1 MVMVLIFAATLLAAV
16 LVSGLAQRSVLSTAI
31 LFLLVGFVMGRGVLL
46 LAPIKPGD
54 PLIDQL
60 ATLALFSVL
69 FTDGMRANLRDLSS
83 AWRLP
88 GRALFLG
95 LPLTLILTGL
105 LARLLL
111 GLPWAEGFLL
121 GAVLSPTDPVFAA
134 AIVGRDEVPIQL
146 RRLLNVESGLNDGL
160 ALPVVLVLLNVI
172 GGTQVQVDATLTE
185 LALGVGLGIVVP
197 WILLRFERIELF
209 SPATAYEP
217 LNAFGLGMLI
227 FALGSLLNANLF
239 LAAFVAGITIA
250 TLGPEVRDAFH
261 GFGESITE
269 LLKLS
274 ALLVFGALISTRF
287 IGTHIQWTG
296 YLFAF
301 LVLVAVR
308 PLALGVALR
317 GSGIGWPVW
326 IAAAWFGPKG
336 FASMIYGFLFLKAG
350 VPQGD
355 YLFHIVAVLIAWS
368 IIAHSSTDVLVAR
381 WFRKANQRSREG
393 PAATPKQGGNFQAA
407 VDAKAS
413 IE

>member
-1 MVMVLIFAATLLAAV
+1 MVMVLIFAGTLLAAV

-31 LFLLVGFVMGRGVLL
+31 LFLGVGFVMGKGVLVL
-46 LAPIKPGD
+46 TPITPDD

-95 LPLTLILTGL
+95 FPLTLVLTGL
-105 LARLLL
+105 LAHQLL
-111 GLPWAEGFLL
+111 GLPWPEAFLL

-134 AIVGRDEVPIQL
+134 AIVGRDEVPIRL

-160 ALPVVLVLLNVI
+160 ALPIVLVLLNII
-172 GGTQVQVDATLTE
+172 GGTQVQVDATFE
-185 LALGVGLGIVVP
+185 SLALGVGLGIVVP
-197 WILLRFERIELF
+197 GILLRFERIELF
-209 SPATAYEP
+209 SPATTYEP
-217 LNAFGLGMLI
+217 LNAFGLGLLV

-239 LAAFVAGITIA
+239 LAAFMAGITIV
-250 TLGPEVRDAFH
+250 TVGPEVRDAFH

-287 IGTHIQWTG
+287 IGAHIQWTG

-308 PLALGVALR
+308 PLALAIALG
-317 GSGIGWPVW
+317 GSGIDWRVW
-326 IAAAWFGPKG
+326 VAAAWFGPKG
-336 FASMIYGFLFLKAG
+336 FASMIYAFLFLKAG
-350 VPQGD
+350 VPDGD
-355 YLFHIVAVLIAWS
+355 YLFHVVAVILA
-368 IIAHSSTDVLVAR
+368 
-381 WFRKANQRSREG
+381 
-393 PAATPKQGGNFQAA
+393 
-407 VDAKAS
+407 
-413 IE
+413 

>member
-1 MVMVLIFAATLLAAV
+1 MVMVLIFAGTLLAAV

-31 LFLLVGFVMGRGVLL
+31 LFLGVGFVMGKGVLVL
-46 LAPIKPGD
+46 TPITPDD

-95 LPLTLILTGL
+95 FPLTLVLTGL
-105 LARLLL
+105 LAHQLL
-111 GLPWAEGFLL
+111 GLPWPEAFLL

-134 AIVGRDEVPIQL
+134 AIVGRDEVPIRL

-160 ALPVVLVLLNVI
+160 ALPIVLVLLNII
-172 GGTQVQVDATLTE
+172 GGTQVQVDATFE
-185 LALGVGLGIVVP
+185 SLALGVGLGIVVP
-197 WILLRFERIELF
+197 GILLRFERIELF
-209 SPATAYEP
+209 SPATTYEP
-217 LNAFGLGMLI
+217 LNAFGLGLLI

-239 LAAFVAGITIA
+239 LAAFMAGITIV
-250 TLGPEVRDAFH
+250 TVGPEVRDAFH
-261 GFGESITE
+261 GFGELITE

-287 IGTHIQWTG
+287 IGAHIQWTG

-308 PLALGVALR
+308 PLALAIALG
-317 GSGIGWPVW
+317 GSGIGWRVW
-326 IAAAWFGPKG
+326 VAAAWFGPKG
-336 FASMIYGFLFLKAG
+336 FASMIYAFLFLKAG
-350 VPQGD
+350 VPQGE
-355 YLFHIVAVLIAWS
+355 YLFHVVAVTLAWS
-368 IIAHSSTDVLVAR
+368 IIAHSSTDVVVAR
-381 WFRKANQRSREG
+381 WFRKAETESN
-393 PAATPKQGGNFQAA
+393 
-407 VDAKAS
+407 D
-413 IE
+413 